1 MEKQEII
8 IKADMGELGTI
19 SGVIQEKGDFQSIEQ
34 EGEYLIIIAS
44 IPMEEFDNIKERLNE
59 SLLNDFSI
67 DLKKKI

>member
-1 MEKQEII
+1 MEKQDVI

-19 SGVIQEKGDFQSIEQ
+19 SSIIQEKGDFQSIEQ

-59 SLLNDFSI
+59 SLLNDFSM

>member
-34 EGEYLIIIAS
+34 EGECLVIIAS
-44 IPMEEFDNIKERLNE
+44 IPVGEFDNIKKRLNE
-59 SLLNDFSI
+59 ALINDFSI